1 MSKVIK
7 IEVTIEV
14 EDDCERFDW
23 VQEAIEGNL
32 YQDRGESLLSLSV
45 REES

>member
-1 MSKVIK
+1 MSKIIK

-45 REES
+45 MEEK